1 MTVSLPKFKRGDTFA
16 LTCIYK
22 QEGIAH
28 DLTNITI
35 KCQIREATILVT
47 DLDVTKANQTTNA
60 GVFVLTPSVGD
71 TTTWPSGNLL
81 CDIQFTEGGVVRSTE
96 TFFVSLIEQVTI

>member
-1 MTVSLPKFKRGDTFA
+1 MTISLPQFKRGDSFA

-22 QEGIAH
+22 QEGVPH
-28 DLTNITI
+28 DLTHIDV

-47 DLDVTKANQTTNA
+47 DLVVTKANQTTNT
-60 GVFVLTPSVGD
+60 GVFILTPTVDD

-81 CDIQFTEGGVVRSTE
+81 CDIQFTEQGVVRSTE
-96 TFFVSLIEQVTI
+96 TFYVSLIEQVTI